1 MESILTSI
9 KQLLGI
15 TEDYEHFDPE
25 IIMHINS
32 VFMELTQIGAGPADG
47 FFIEDK
53 TSVWTDFVPE
63 IGKLEAIKSYIY
75 LKVKLIFDP
84 PANST
89 IVEAMKQQIANY
101 EWRINVAVDTGVS
114 EDAEDTGSSSDIV
127 ADYNKLIN
135 KPTINGEPLE
145 GNYDE
150 KDPTVDVMSS
160 SDVDSAWSKIFTE

>member
-9 KQLLGI
+9 KKLLGI
-15 TEDYEHFDPE
+15 AEDYEHFDPE

-75 LKVKLIFDP
+75 LKVKLLFDP
-84 PANST
+84 PANAT

-101 EWRINVAVDTGVS
+101 EWRINVAVDTGVVDEEGIKS
-114 EDAEDTGSSSDIV
+114 L
-127 ADYNKLIN
+127 DYSKLIN